1 MAGLFS
7 VRQDTRLPDLVL
19 EKVRRRLRVDDVSA
33 LNTLA
38 MQIAGMESDY
48 GKNLKNPKSSAK
60 GIWQFTDSSYK
71 TAKNRLKNVI
81 GFIPERIAKQKDI
94 RKLSETDQRALF
106 FAHLT
111 EDKMS
116 DGKIYDYLQ
125 GKVGPE
131 KLYQFHH
138 YKGSPTKGTKKRMK
152 EKFRRPY

>member
-1 MAGLFS
+1 MESDKDGASSLMSLFS

-19 EKVRRRLRVDDVSA
+19 EKVRRRLRVDDVSK

-48 GKNLKNPKSSAK
+48 GKNLKNPESSAK
-60 GIWQFTDSSYK
+60 GIWQFTDASDK

-81 GFIPERIAKQKDI
+81 GFIPERISKQEDI

-106 FAHLT
+106 FAHLS

-116 DGKIYDYLQ
+116 DGKIYDYLE
-125 GKVGPE
+125 G
-131 KLYQFHH
+131 
-138 YKGSPTKGTKKRMK
+138 
-152 EKFRRPY
+152 

>member
-1 MAGLFS
+1 MSLFS

-19 EKVRRRLRVDDVSA
+19 EKVRRRLRVDDVSK

-48 GKNLKNPKSSAK
+48 GKNLKNPESSAK
-60 GIWQFTDSSYK
+60 GIWQFTDASYK

-81 GFIPERIAKQKDI
+81 GFVPERISKQKDI

-106 FAHLT
+106 FAHLS

-116 DGKIYDYLQ
+116 DGKIYDYLE

-131 KLYQFHH
+131 KLYEFHH
-138 YKGSPTKGTKKRMK
+138 YKGKPTKETKKRMK
-152 EKFRRPY
+152 ERFRSPY